1 MASSVEHKD
10 LNTHVELC
18 AERYKSLEAR
28 IGRLER
34 SVRWA
39 TAAAVSCM
47 AAVIL
52 ALVTRL

>member
-10 LNTHVELC
+10 LSTHVELC
-18 AERYKSLEAR
+18 AERYRSLEAR
-28 IGRLER
+28 ILRLER
-34 SVRWA
+34 VVLWA
-39 TAAAVSCM
+39 TAASLSGM

>member
-18 AERYKSLEAR
+18 AERYRSLEAR

-34 SVRWA
+34 IVLWA
-39 TAAAVSCM
+39 TAASLSGM

>member
-1 MASSVEHKD
+1 MASSVEHQD
-10 LNTHVELC
+10 LTTHVELC

-34 SVRWA
+34 IVLWA
-39 TAAAVSCM
+39 TAASLSGM

>member
-18 AERYKSLEAR
+18 AERYRSLEAR
-28 IGRLER
+28 ILRLER
-34 SVRWA
+34 VVLWA
-39 TAAAVSCM
+39 TAASLSGM

>member
-1 MASSVEHKD
+1 MASSAELKD

-34 SVRWA
+34 IVLWA
-39 TAAAVSCM
+39 TAASLSGM

>member
-28 IGRLER
+28 IGGLER
-34 SVRWA
+34 IVLWA
-39 TAAAVSCM
+39 TAASLSGM